1 VTIASGLGSAA
12 CVFRRT
18 TLDVVPGAG
27 ASRTDRLTEAFA
39 HRDFIYLV
47 VVLSAFGR
55 ADVFLILASVGTP
68 IFLGLLLWVGAARRR
83 A

>member
-1 VTIASGLGSAA
+1 M
-12 CVFRRT
+12 
-18 TLDVVPGAG
+18 
-27 ASRTDRLTEAFA
+27 TDRLTEAFA

-55 ADVFLILASVGTP
+55 ADVFLVLASVGTP
-68 IFLGLLLWVGAARRR
+68 IFLLLLLWVGAARRR